1 VKFVLNKISFESC
14 KKEGEEISFAR
25 LLHSAVLSFFFL
37 PSSLLPASGTSPI
50 TTTAPSASSQATD
63 RHQSTLDNPKK
74 TYLPY
79 HTVVATASTLRIP
92 ATLNLPQHEK
102 HSNL

>member
-37 PSSLLPASGTSPI
+37 PSSERHFTYHYYCTKRKLASNRP
-50 TTTAPSASSQATD
+50 PSINS
-63 RHQSTLDNPKK
+63 
-74 TYLPY
+74 
-79 HTVVATASTLRIP
+79 
-92 ATLNLPQHEK
+92 
-102 HSNL
+102 